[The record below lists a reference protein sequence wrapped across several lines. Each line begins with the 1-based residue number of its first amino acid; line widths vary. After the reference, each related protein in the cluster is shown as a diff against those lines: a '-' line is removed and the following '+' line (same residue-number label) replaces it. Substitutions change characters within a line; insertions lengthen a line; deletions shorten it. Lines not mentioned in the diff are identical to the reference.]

1 VLLPTPSSDSYI
13 YFFQLYII
21 SYRTDFL
28 TGHDGTYD
36 LSGAPVTG
44 LLAAAPQHMWAVRH
58 YEPTAHNLFTFLPS
72 TIFKLDFD
80 NADRHVMSR
89 TFRIMKKEG
98 IWLRDPFD
106 FGFNMKGVRKLFEL
120 GMLLRQDIKLCD
132 CANYIPG
139 SAVWVQHSTT
149 TWPWQWKPLKNCCVI
164 TQSSGRSAWIKVEN
178 WKVIVMGRDGSR
190 GCCRKMA
197 LHRRLSAV
205 CARRPP
211 ARSAVYVQLV
221 TDRQKGQGNST
232 DGCPLLAS
240 QHN

>member
-1 VLLPTPSSDSYI
+1 
-13 YFFQLYII
+13 
-21 SYRTDFL
+21 
-28 TGHDGTYD
+28 
-36 LSGAPVTG
+36 
-44 LLAAAPQHMWAVRH
+44 MWAVRH

-120 GMLLRQDIKLCD
+120 GMLLWQNIQLCD

-164 TQSSGRSAWIKVEN
+164 TQSSGRSAWIWDEN
-178 WKVIVMGRDGSR
+178 G
-190 GCCRKMA
+190 
-197 LHRRLSAV
+197 RRLSWAETDHVFAV
-205 CARRPP
+205 ERWRYTVGYQQFVQGDHRPAVLSMFNWLRTVSRGRGTAPSAARYWHRNTTKQWLCAAIRKLPK
-211 ARSAVYVQLV
+211 L
-221 TDRQKGQGNST
+221 DGNEV
-232 DGCPLLAS
+232 
-240 QHN
+240 